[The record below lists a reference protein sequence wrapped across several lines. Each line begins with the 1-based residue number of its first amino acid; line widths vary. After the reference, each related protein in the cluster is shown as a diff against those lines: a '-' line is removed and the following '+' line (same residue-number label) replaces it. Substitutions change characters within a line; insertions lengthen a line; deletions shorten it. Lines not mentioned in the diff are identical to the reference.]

1 MSHSKSCAQAPISC
15 ATLLISESTLVLS
28 QTSSTSEDR
37 PVLLAKGLAEGT
49 QEGALLDAFRFYG
62 PVREIRLVR
71 DRSTRDS
78 RGFAFVEFHSL
89 EAAHAAVRSPHARPI
104 MASHWH
110 VAIPR
115 YYWHSTPLLS
125 LCVQVDASNSGVPL
139 IIDGATAR
147 VAFAKEVR
155 AGKNSMEAR
164 DSSAGS
170 NSGFEMAHR
179 MASEHQGPKRVGFG
193 IPNGFLPDH
202 ATGYYYSQLSGYYY
216 DAATKLYY
224 HPTTRLWYESDPITG
239 LLKEHIS
246 EVQQAVI
253 NAANAA
259 NIAAKTA
266 AADAARAASLAAQKE
281 DAVKLAEA
289 APLLESHSKVVLGLG
304 KNKKG
309 VARVSKTVG
318 VFQQVQ
324 RTCRLGLPAWHQR
337 GAGWA
342 SSDSAKVPFFICTG
356 GHRGGEPSYA
366 GRDGDQA
373 EDRKRCKGHARLGA
387 PDL

>member
-1 MSHSKSCAQAPISC
+1 M
-15 ATLLISESTLVLS
+15 
-28 QTSSTSEDR
+28 
-37 PVLLAKGLAEGT
+37 
-49 QEGALLDAFRFYG
+49 
-62 PVREIRLVR
+62 
-71 DRSTRDS
+71 
-78 RGFAFVEFHSL
+78 
-89 EAAHAAVRSPHARPI
+89 
-104 MASHWH
+104 
-110 VAIPR
+110 
-115 YYWHSTPLLS
+115 
-125 LCVQVDASNSGVPL
+125 QVDASSSGAPL

-155 AGKNSMEAR
+155 AGKNSIEVR
-164 DSSAGS
+164 DSGVGS
-170 NSGFEMAHR
+170 NSGFEMAYR
-179 MASEHQGPKRVGFG
+179 MAASEHQGPKRAGFG

-202 ATGYYYSQLSGYYY
+202 ATGYYYSQHSGYYY
-216 DAATKLYY
+216 DAASKLYY
-224 HPTTRLWYESDPITG
+224 HPTTMLWYELDPITG

-246 EVQQAVI
+246 EVQQAVVD
-253 NAANAA
+253 AANAA

-309 VARVSKTVG
+309 VARVSKTYG

-324 RTCRLGLPAWHQR
+324 RTCRLDLPAWHQRGAGLPAWHQR
-337 GAGWA
+337 GAGWD

-373 EDRKRCKGHARLGA
+373 ENRKRCKGHARLGA